1 MSGSLEFLYISDK
14 NTYHKIV
21 IYGGTGFQNQICNS
35 TDDLISLCLFKQ
47 KLFLFKNTHVDSY
60 LLL

>member
-1 MSGSLEFLYISDK
+1 M
-14 NTYHKIV
+14 V
-21 IYGGTGFQNQICNS
+21 ICGGTGFQNQIFNS

-47 KLFLFKNTHVDSY
+47 KLFLCKNTHVDSY